1 MVLCKWDDLPEHMRC
16 DEVKEYYDILSSRK
30 GSLIAKRLFDFVVS
44 LLMTIV
50 ISPIL
55 LILIVL
61 IKIDD
66 PGPAF
71 FRQVRVTTNGR
82 EFRIFKFR
90 TMVINAEK
98 LDRKSVV

>member
-55 LILIVL
+55 LILIIL
-61 IKIDD
+61 IKVDDRSSGTNYNLKGVIQIDVFLITD
-66 PGPAF
+66 
-71 FRQVRVTTNGR
+71 
-82 EFRIFKFR
+82 
-90 TMVINAEK
+90 
-98 LDRKSVV
+98 

>member
-55 LILIVL
+55 LI
-61 IKIDD
+61 
-66 PGPAF
+66 
-71 FRQVRVTTNGR
+71 
-82 EFRIFKFR
+82 
-90 TMVINAEK
+90 
-98 LDRKSVV
+98 